1 VASAT
6 RSNVDDMTDTRRS
19 IRYVPL
25 DKVQPADRNPKTHDH
40 AVLRSSIDR
49 FGFVEPIV
57 RDDRTGRLVA
67 GHGRI
72 EQLRQA
78 RARDRDNP
86 PDGVTVN
93 SAGDWCVPVIV
104 GWSSAD
110 DNEAQAYVI
119 AANRAV
125 ELGGWD
131 DSILTEALASLTDLD
146 EGLAGV
152 GYSIDDALALLA
164 AQTADEFADEDVDVR
179 PQLPGLQYRVVVECA
194 DETHQAAV
202 LEQLDDLGLDVRAV
216 VN

>member
-1 VASAT
+1 
-6 RSNVDDMTDTRRS
+6 MTDTRS
-19 IRYVPL
+19 IKYIPL
-25 DKVQPADRNPKTHDH
+25 DKVRPADRNPKTHDH
-40 AVLRSSIDR
+40 AVLRDSFDR

-72 EQLRQA
+72 DELRQA

-86 PDGVTVN
+86 PSGVTVN
-93 SAGDWCVPVIV
+93 SAGEWCVPVIV

-119 AANRAV
+119 ASNRAV

-131 DSILTEALASLTDLD
+131 DGILTEALASLSDLD
-146 EGLAGV
+146 DGLTGV

-164 AQTADEFADEDVDVR
+164 AQAGDTFDDEEVDTR
-179 PQLPGLQYRVVVECA
+179 PQLPGLQYRVVVDCA
-194 DETHQAAV
+194 DEADQAAI
-202 LEQLDDLGLDVRAV
+202 LEQLDKLGLDVRAV